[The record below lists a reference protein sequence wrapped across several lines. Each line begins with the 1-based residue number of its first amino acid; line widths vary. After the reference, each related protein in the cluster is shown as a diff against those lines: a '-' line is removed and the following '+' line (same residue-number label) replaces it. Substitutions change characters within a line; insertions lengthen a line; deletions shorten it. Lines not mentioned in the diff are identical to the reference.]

1 MRMEEILYILG
12 FFLGV
17 GGGTIGFII
26 YFFSRVLRIR
36 ELSFKN
42 IDPILIFFIISFF
55 LSSLFSTFRK
65 FSLLNFLVLLF
76 LVLFYLFFIKENL
89 SPSLIDRV
97 LDYFIFGATLLAF
110 SGINIFLHNKGYYAE
125 TPILGKN
132 ALGTVLATTIPLVQ
146 LKILTDNGKLWH
158 FISLII
164 LIVGLILSMSQGAI
178 LGLILAE
185 ILIFILG
192 DKKVKRKVLYMSII
206 ALLILVFFLI
216 KSILVKD
223 NLFSFFL
230 TRVDPYSSSKIQRI
244 YIWISAWKM
253 FLDHPI
259 FGVGFSAFS
268 KMYPYYRL
276 PQAIKENMSF
286 AHNLPLNLLAETGI
300 LGFLSFSLVIFQFFY
315 WGIKAYLRDK
325 DYLSLAVLSGYTAY
339 MGHQFFD
346 GTMWSLHLGIIFFFF
361 GAILRSLYEKGTFSS
376 SIL

>member
-1 MRMEEILYILG
+1 
-12 FFLGV
+12 
-17 GGGTIGFII
+17 
-26 YFFSRVLRIR
+26 
-36 ELSFKN
+36 
-42 IDPILIFFIISFF
+42 
-55 LSSLFSTFRK
+55 
-65 FSLLNFLVLLF
+65 
-76 LVLFYLFFIKENL
+76 
-89 SPSLIDRV
+89 
-97 LDYFIFGATLLAF
+97 
-110 SGINIFLHNKGYYAE
+110 
-125 TPILGKN
+125 
-132 ALGTVLATTIPLVQ
+132 
-146 LKILTDNGKLWH
+146 
-158 FISLII
+158 
-164 LIVGLILSMSQGAI
+164 
-178 LGLILAE
+178 
-185 ILIFILG
+185 
-192 DKKVKRKVLYMSII
+192 MSII